1 MAATKGSILVTGAN
15 GGLGSAIAEHIAK
28 KPELSTYHGLYTVR
42 DAPSAPALASALAHG
57 GSSHPHEHDVI
68 SLDLTK
74 LDNVRQVA
82 NHINGRVSAGQI
94 PPIKALILAAG
105 HQDFGKQTWTGDGFD
120 TTFASNYLG
129 HWLLTLM
136 LLQSMDKTA
145 SRIVIIGSWS
155 HNPYDPRG
163 RVTGAFSEDKYKT
176 YVRDPADFEAIAK
189 GTFSSA
195 KESPGFVGGFRRYG
209 ASKLFLIT
217 MMHELQ
223 ARLSRSDDAGLRN
236 IGVLGVDPGT
246 MITGM
251 QRLSPWIIRV
261 FLFKI
266 IYPTILYFF
275 PNRTAVRS
283 TSRSAA
289 DTLEA
294 AFGVKHGELPRD
306 LYLDGTTPCETSVE
320 SQDVQKREMVWKET
334 AVMVNMKEGE
344 TVLDV

>member
-42 DAPSAPALASALAHG
+42 DAASAPALASALAHG

-155 HNPYDPRG
+155 HKYAIS
-163 RVTGAFSEDKYKT
+163 TGS
-176 YVRDPADFEAIAK
+176 
-189 GTFSSA
+189 
-195 KESPGFVGGFRRYG
+195 RRREN
-209 ASKLFLIT
+209 SHLPSLS
-217 MMHELQ
+217 LSLSLS
-223 ARLSRSDDAGLRN
+223 LSRCGLTMGFSASHPFIIARCGFNAIDNNSPAIIHRTNEPANLRLVCSALIGSKPASTISDA
-236 IGVLGVDPGT
+236 
-246 MITGM
+246 
-251 QRLSPWIIRV
+251 
-261 FLFKI
+261 
-266 IYPTILYFF
+266 
-275 PNRTAVRS
+275 
-283 TSRSAA
+283 
-289 DTLEA
+289 
-294 AFGVKHGELPRD
+294 
-306 LYLDGTTPCETSVE
+306 
-320 SQDVQKREMVWKET
+320 
-334 AVMVNMKEGE
+334 
-344 TVLDV
+344 